1 MLLGVCLRI
10 HSQLLPKITQ
20 SILYRVRKYVCCVCV
35 CVCARAASVS
45 TLYRVCKCVC
55 CVLCVCCVCVCARRV
70 SEHQKSCRQ
79 RGDLAL
85 IETCANAVCVCA

>member
-35 CVCARAASVS
+35 CVCARRVS
-45 TLYRVCKCVC
+45 KHAVPCVQVRVLCVV
-55 CVLCVCCVCVCARRV
+55 CVLCVCVCAP
-70 SEHQKSCRQ
+70 RQ
-79 RGDLAL
+79 
-85 IETCANAVCVCA
+85 

>member
-35 CVCARAASVS
+35 CARAASVS

-55 CVLCVCCVCVCARRV
+55 CVLCVCCVCVCVRAASV
-70 SEHQKSCRQ
+70 SIKKVA
-79 RGDLAL
+79 G
-85 IETCANAVCVCA
+85 NAEIWH